1 MPESDM
7 LLQIRDVSNVY
18 VSQAYGIFGKKTENH
33 VLDHITVEIPQ
44 GELFGLVGES
54 GCGKTTLAR
63 SILGLT
69 DYEGEIVIDGLRQ
82 DRKQRKRMARKV
94 QAVFQD
100 LSGSLNPTKRIG
112 WLMEEPLKIHGIKN
126 KQERDR
132 KVDETL
138 SLVGLDPSYKTR
150 KVSELSGGQK
160 QRVCIGCALMLD
172 PKLIIADEA
181 ISALDVSVGAQ
192 ILNLFRDLHAR
203 LGLSLV
209 FISHNLNVVY
219 YLCDRIAVMYRGQ
232 IVELGAAEDIYSA
245 PVHPYTQALLAAVPE
260 LTGDQ
265 DPSAY
270 AADFGEENNE
280 GRPGT
285 DTGGHIDGCRF
296 AGRCPQKDNCNS
308 DAKQR
313 LVNIAPAGGAAHYVR
328 CGFGRG

>member
-1 MPESDM
+1 MPESDC
-7 LLQIRDVSNVY
+7 LLQIRDVSNTY

-33 VLDHITVEIPQ
+33 VLDHITIEMRQ

-63 SILGLT
+63 AILGLT

-82 DRKQRKRMARKV
+82 DRKRQRSKQRRAMARKV

-100 LSGSLNPTKRIG
+100 PSSSLNPAKRIG

-138 SLVGLDPSYKTR
+138 HLVGLDPGYKTR

-160 QRVCIGCALMLD
+160 QRICIGCALMLD

-232 IVELGAAEDIYSA
+232 IVELGTAEDIYSA
-245 PVHPYTQALLAAVPE
+245 PGHPYTRSLLAAVPE
-260 LTGDQ
+260 ITDDRQ
-265 DPSAY
+265 AEDFTEE
-270 AADFGEENNE
+270 ADE
-280 GRPGT
+280 GRPEYT
-285 DTGGHIDGCRF
+285 
-296 AGRCPQKDNCNS
+296 AEQP
-308 DAKQR
+308 
-313 LVNIAPAGGAAHYVR
+313 LVNIAPAGGAAHYIR
-328 CGFGRG
+328 CSGTL